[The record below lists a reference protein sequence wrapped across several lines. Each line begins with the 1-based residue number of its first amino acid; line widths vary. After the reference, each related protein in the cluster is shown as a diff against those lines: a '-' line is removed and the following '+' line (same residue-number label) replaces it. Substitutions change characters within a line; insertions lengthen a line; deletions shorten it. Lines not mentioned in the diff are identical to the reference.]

1 MIQTIMNKED
11 VLASLEEKGYES
23 YLVGGFV
30 RDKLMGRVSSDIDI
44 ATKARPDEIKEVF
57 RDKKTIEVGK
67 AFGTI
72 KLIADHK
79 EYEITTFRSDGIYKD
94 KRRPVGVSFSD
105 SIYEDLKRR
114 DFTINAIAIRNNE
127 IIDPFDGR
135 NDLEKKLIRA
145 VGNPNERIEEDY
157 LRALRAVRFASTLGF
172 EIDGGLKNAIRENSS
187 NISYISVERQRAE
200 LDKIIL
206 SDNPARGIR
215 LLEDLDLLDE
225 ILPEV
230 ANMVGFDQKSP
241 HHNLDLF
248 EHSLKVLENVPKD
261 LPTRLAALFHDTGK
275 PDTFFL
281 DENGHGRFFG
291 HQKISEDLAKNR
303 LKVLKYPNKTIEEV
317 CFLIGR
323 HMDSSNTYSEK
334 SVARLLRKLGDE
346 GLRRLFDL
354 QEADILATVHD
365 DISNIENGRRF
376 LDEIISKEPALS
388 RADLAINGK
397 DLIKIGFEEGKVLG
411 YVLDELFKAV
421 FEGDLPNKKDKLLD
435 FASKIGQK
443 LDRKTYE

>member
-1 MIQTIMNKED
+1 MIQTIMNKEE
-11 VLASLEEKGYES
+11 VLSRLEKMGYES

-57 RDKKTIEVGK
+57 RNYKIIEVGK

-79 EYEITTFRSDGIYKD
+79 EYEITTFRSDGTYKD
-94 KRRPVGVSFSD
+94 KRRPDGVSFSD

-127 IIDPFDGR
+127 IIDPFDGQ
-135 NDLEKKLIRA
+135 NDLRKQIIRA
-145 VGNPNERIEEDY
+145 VGNPKERIEEDY
-157 LRALRAVRFASTLGF
+157 LRAIRAVRFASILDF
-172 EIDGGLKNAIRENSS
+172 EIDSDLKNAIRENSS
-187 NISYISVERQRAE
+187 NLSYISAERQRAE
-200 LDKIIL
+200 LDKILL

-215 LLEDLDLLDE
+215 LLEYLDMLDKF
-225 ILPEV
+225 LPEV
-230 ANMVGFDQKSP
+230 MNMVGFNQRSP

-261 LPTRLAALFHDTGK
+261 LETRLAALFHDTGK
-275 PDTFFL
+275 PATFFL

-291 HQKISEDLAKNR
+291 HEKISEDLAKNR

-317 CFLIGR
+317 GFLIGR
-323 HMDSSNTYSEK
+323 HMDCANAYTEK
-334 SVARLLRKLGDE
+334 SVARLLRKLGEDT
-346 GLRRLFDL
+346 LRRLFDL

-365 DISNIENGRRF
+365 DISNIENGRKF
-376 LDEIISKEPALS
+376 LEKILNEDRALS

-397 DLIKIGFEEGKVLG
+397 DLINLGFNEGRIIGQI
-411 YVLDELFKAV
+411 LDHVFGAV
-421 FEGDLPNKKDKLLD
+421 FEEDLPNEKDILLD